1 MLKKLFLS
9 LAVPRIDHEVV
20 DDVMYAKVNK
30 PLHSKPNLALSDQ
43 SLDMKP
49 PTASVHR
56 RKSTPPKKPQRRPE
70 SFGGSNYSL
79 DKEGIRTP
87 SHVPRVSVDK
97 SNLSIP
103 DLSTSHHENNQ
114 EFNRNGYQNGHQNGP
129 PESPQRERDFSPDSH
144 LEEGR
149 SVVGSPQTVTSGNEQ
164 EDEKEFDSA
173 TESFVPTPESSDI
186 DDLFPDEDEKDK
198 KPYINLRQAALRSP
212 VSEAERPPSVYESQQ
227 ETGRESV
234 MSGKSA
240 TDTDRGSAVPMDT
253 RDVDEFKPGDRFHVH
268 LTKRSGSLGISVTV
282 SVILM

>member
-1 MLKKLFLS
+1 
-9 LAVPRIDHEVV
+9 
-20 DDVMYAKVNK
+20 MYAKVNK
-30 PLHSKPNLALSDQ
+30 LLHSKPNLALSDQ

-79 DKEGIRTP
+79 DKEGVGTP
-87 SHVPRVSVDK
+87 SHVPRVVVDK
-97 SNLSIP
+97 RNLSIP
-103 DLSTSHHENNQ
+103 NGSTSPPDHENNQ
-114 EFNRNGYQNGHQNGP
+114 EHKQNGFQNGLRNGR
-129 PESPQRERDFSPDSH
+129 PESPQQQNRDFSPDSRQ
-144 LEEGR
+144 EEGR
-149 SVVGSPQTVTSGNEQ
+149 SDVGSPQNLISGNEQ
-164 EDEKEFDSA
+164 EDEKDFDSA

-186 DDLFPDEDEKDK
+186 DDLFPDEDEKDR
-198 KPYINLRQAALRSP
+198 KPRINLRQAALRSP
-212 VSEAERPPSVYESQQ
+212 VSEAERPPSAYESQQ

-253 RDVDEFKPGDRFHVH
+253 RGADEFKPGDRFHVH

-282 SVILM
+282 SVILVQ